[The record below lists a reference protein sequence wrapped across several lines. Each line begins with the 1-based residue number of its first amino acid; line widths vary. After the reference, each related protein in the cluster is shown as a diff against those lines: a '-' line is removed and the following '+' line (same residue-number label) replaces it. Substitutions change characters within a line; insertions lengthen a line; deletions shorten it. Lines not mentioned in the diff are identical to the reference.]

1 MTGSGRLSLRA
12 RLLVLLICVT
22 AAFLLIMGAVTAVVL
37 NKRLASQFN
46 ADLVATAARKP
57 QTLTGN
63 GNGYLA
69 AAISVRTGQVV
80 LFTPGPRGTEF
91 QQAVS
96 QLTAAQIR
104 RDYQHQPFPIV
115 LADGTRLRAV
125 ERLARAATLDVAG
138 LPAGRVV
145 IVVARPAGTVV
156 GTGRW
161 VVVAELITGGVLIL
175 LLAVGGRWLIGR
187 PPRAAGSARRQ

>member
-22 AAFLLIMGAVTAVVL
+22 AAFLLIMGAVTAVAL

-46 ADLVATAARKP
+46 ADLVATATRKP
-57 QTLTGN
+57 QALAGN
-63 GNGYLA
+63 SNGYLA
-69 AAISVRTGQVV
+69 AAVSVRTGQVV
-80 LFTPGPRGTEF
+80 LFTPGTHGTEF

-104 RDYQHQPFPIV
+104 RDFQHQPFPIV

-125 ERLARAATLDVAG
+125 
-138 LPAGRVV
+138 
-145 IVVARPAGTVV
+145 ARPA
-156 GTGRW
+156 RS
-161 VVVAELITGGVLIL
+161 
-175 LLAVGGRWLIGR
+175 
-187 PPRAAGSARRQ
+187 PPRVISPRGCPTPTTAPRWAGWAGPSTPCWTASSRRSGHGCVPS